1 VAFGYHL
8 SGGGEEPV
16 DSPGP
21 SYASRVCD
29 FLAPV
34 AEILGPDGTSGRV
47 WRTVFWLLMA
57 AIFVGG
63 LYFSITSGAFD

>member
-1 VAFGYHL
+1 
-8 SGGGEEPV
+8 
-16 DSPGP
+16 
-21 SYASRVCD
+21 VCA

-34 AEILGPDGTSGRV
+34 AQILGPDGTSSRV

-57 AIFVGG
+57 AIFFGG